1 MRLRILA
8 AVLAAGTLG
17 AQNAQMPDLVIRTT
31 TRLVQVNVIV
41 TKKGAPV
48 PGLKKEDF
56 QVFDNGKRQEIR
68 QFSEETRAI
77 LPSAAAPLA
86 KGTFT
91 NQLEQRS
98 GTPAAVTAILLDGVN
113 TRFSDQTYARQ
124 QVVQF
129 LRQIQPE
136 DRIAIYALDGG
147 GLKVLHDYT
156 TDSADLVAK
165 LAKYQ
170 GDIAPDVTGV
180 SDLSDTLGGWPGGRG
195 SRGGGGSSV
204 ERAYYL
210 NDRIQQTL
218 HAIEFIAQ
226 NLSPLP
232 GRKNLIWVSSAFPL
246 MIGYFNNTAGN
257 RGGGGG
263 GGMSAATPGSAGAR
277 GAGATGMSSH
287 SGPRMPREQQTWT
300 ADADRTVRALND
312 ANLAI
317 YPVDARGLV
326 AGVSSR
332 VSSRTYQNQATMEEL
347 AARTGG
353 RAFINSNDI
362 AGAVRTAV
370 EDSAVTYTLGFYPEN
385 DKFDN
390 SFHNLKVKL
399 ADFPHT
405 ELRYRKG
412 YLDQS
417 TPPQDEGLRRAALHD
432 AVLSPMDA
440 NGIGLRANVHQNSA
454 GIDVT
459 LRVDPKSILLD
470 PQGDRWAGKLDLL
483 FVEKDAHGEQ
493 TYGIDDTLSL
503 ELKRQSYDRMQQE
516 GLMYHR
522 VLPLSGQAGEVRVV
536 VRDASTGAVGSVT
549 AAFTAIPSQP

>member
-1 MRLRILA
+1 MRLLILA
-8 AVLAAGTLG
+8 PMLAAGML
-17 AQNAQMPDLVIRTT
+17 NAQLPETIIRTT

-41 TKKGAPV
+41 TKHGASV

-68 QFSEETRAI
+68 LFSEDTRAI
-77 LPSAAAPLA
+77 LPSASAPLP

-91 NQLEQRS
+91 NQLEQRP

-113 TRFSDQTYARQ
+113 TRFSDQAYARQ
-124 QVVQF
+124 QVVRF
-129 LRQIQPE
+129 LKQIQAE
-136 DRIAIYALDGG
+136 DRIALYTLDSR

-156 TDSADLVAK
+156 TDSSDLLAK

-180 SDLSDTLGGWPGGRG
+180 SEFSDALGGWLE
-195 SRGGGGSSV
+195 SRGNSL

-218 HAIEFIAQ
+218 RAIEFIAD
-226 NLSPLP
+226 NLAALP

-246 MIGYFNNTAGN
+246 QIGFGN
-257 RGGGGG
+257 FGGGGG
-263 GGMSAATPGSAGAR
+263 GGASAARSGSAGMPGMR
-277 GAGATGMSSH
+277 GGSSG
-287 SGPRMPREQQTWT
+287 SFPRQSRQQQTWT
-300 ADADRTVRALND
+300 TETDQAVRALNN

-326 AGVSSR
+326 ASASPRVSSR
-332 VSSRTYQNQATMEEL
+332 VYVNQGTMFEL
-347 AARTGG
+347 AGRTGG
-353 RAFINSNDI
+353 RALVNTNDI
-362 AGAVRTAV
+362 AGAIRTAI
-370 EDSAVTYTLGFYPEN
+370 EDSSVTYTLGFYPQN

-399 ADFPHT
+399 VDFPHLD
-405 ELRYRKG
+405 LRYRKG

-417 TPPQDEGLRRAALHD
+417 TPPQDEGVRKAALRD

-440 NGIGLRANVHQNSA
+440 NGVGLRVNVHETSA
-454 GIDVT
+454 GFDVI
-459 LRVDPKSILLD
+459 LRVDPKSIQLD
-470 PQGDRWAGKLDLL
+470 PQGERWAGKLDLM
-483 FVEKDAHGEQ
+483 FVEKDDHGAQ
-493 TYGIDDTLSL
+493 TYGVDDTLSM
-503 ELKRQSYDRMQQE
+503 ELKQQNYDRVQRE
-516 GLMYHR
+516 GLTYHR
-522 VLPLSGQAGEVRVV
+522 VLPRTDKASELRVV

-549 AAFTAIPSQP
+549 APFNAIPSQP

>member
-1 MRLRILA
+1 MRLLILA
-8 AVLAAGTLG
+8 PMLAAGTL
-17 AQNAQMPDLVIRTT
+17 NAQMPETIIRTT

-41 TKKGAPV
+41 TKHGAAV

-68 QFSEETRAI
+68 LFSEETRAI
-77 LPSAAAPLA
+77 LPSANAPLPT
-86 KGTFT
+86 GTFT

-113 TRFSDQTYARQ
+113 TRFSDQAYARQ

-129 LRQIQPE
+129 LKQIQPE
-136 DRIAIYALDGG
+136 DRIAIYTLDSR
-147 GLKVLHDYT
+147 GLRVLHDYT
-156 TDSADLVAK
+156 TDSSDLLAK

-180 SDLSDTLGGWPGGRG
+180 SELSDALGGWLE
-195 SRGGGGSSV
+195 SRGNNL

-218 HAIEFIAQ
+218 HAIEFIAD
-226 NLSPLP
+226 NLAPLP

-246 MIGYFNNTAGN
+246 QIGFFGN
-257 RGGGGG
+257 SGGGSRGSG
-263 GGMSAATPGSAGAR
+263 ASAARSGSAGMP
-277 GAGATGMSSH
+277 GMGGGSSH
-287 SGPRMPREQQTWT
+287 SSPRPPRQQQTWT
-300 ADADRTVRALND
+300 TETDQAVRALNN

-326 AGVSSR
+326 ASASPHASSR
-332 VSSRTYQNQATMEEL
+332 AYVYQATMFEL
-347 AARTGG
+347 AGRTGG
-353 RAFINSNDI
+353 RALVNTNDI
-362 AGAVRTAV
+362 AGAIRTAI
-370 EDSAVTYTLGFYPEN
+370 EDSSITYTLGFYPQD

-399 ADFPHT
+399 VDFPHLD
-405 ELRYRKG
+405 LRYRKG

-417 TPPQDEGLRRAALHD
+417 TPPQDEGLRRAALRD

-440 NGIGLRANVHQNSA
+440 NGIGLGANVHETSA
-454 GIDVT
+454 GFDVT

-483 FVEKDAHGEQ
+483 FVEKDAHGAQ
-493 TYGIDDTLSL
+493 TYGVDDTMSMDL
-503 ELKRQSYDRMQQE
+503 RQQNYDRVQRE
-516 GLMYHR
+516 GLIYHR
-522 VLPLSGQAGEVRVV
+522 VLPRTDKASEIRVV
-536 VRDASTGAVGSVT
+536 VRDASTGAVGSIT
-549 AAFTAIPSQP
+549 APLNAIPPQP

>member
-1 MRLRILA
+1 MRLLILA
-8 AVLAAGTLG
+8 PMLAAGTLD
-17 AQNAQMPDLVIRTT
+17 AQLPETIIRTT

-41 TKKGAPV
+41 TKHGAPV

-68 QFSEETRAI
+68 LFSEETRAI
-77 LPSAAAPLA
+77 LPSADSPLP

-113 TRFSDQTYARQ
+113 TRFSDQAYARQ
-124 QVVQF
+124 QVVTF
-129 LRQIQPE
+129 LKQIQPE
-136 DRIAIYALDGG
+136 DRIALYTLDSR

-156 TDSADLVAK
+156 TDSSDLLAK

-180 SDLSDTLGGWPGGRG
+180 SEFSDALGGWLE
-195 SRGGGGSSV
+195 SRGNSL

-218 HAIEFIAQ
+218 HAIEFIAD
-226 NLSPLP
+226 NLAALP

-246 MIGYFNNTAGN
+246 QIGFFGN
-257 RGGGGG
+257 SGGGGG
-263 GGMSAATPGSAGAR
+263 GGASAARSGSAGMPGMGR
-277 GAGATGMSSH
+277 GN
-287 SGPRMPREQQTWT
+287 SGGFPRQPRQQQTWT
-300 ADADRTVRALND
+300 TDTDQAVRALNN

-326 AGVSSR
+326 ASASPRVSSR
-332 VSSRTYQNQATMEEL
+332 VYVNQGTMFEL
-347 AARTGG
+347 AGRTGG
-353 RAFINSNDI
+353 RALVNTNDI
-362 AGAVRTAV
+362 AGAIRTAI
-370 EDSAVTYTLGFYPEN
+370 EDSSLTYTLGFYPEN

-399 ADFPHT
+399 VDFPHL

-417 TPPQDEGLRRAALHD
+417 TPPQEEGVRKAALRD
-432 AVLSPMDA
+432 SVVSPMDA
-440 NGIGLRANVHQNSA
+440 NGIGLRANVHETSA
-454 GIDVT
+454 GFDVT

-483 FVEKDAHGEQ
+483 FVEKDAHGAQ
-493 TYGIDDTLSL
+493 TYGVDDTLSM
-503 ELKRQSYDRMQQE
+503 ELKQQNYDRMQRE
-516 GLMYHR
+516 GLTYHR
-522 VLPLSGQAGEVRVV
+522 VLPRTDKASELRVV
-536 VRDASTGAVGSVT
+536 VRDASTGAVGSIT
-549 AAFTAIPSQP
+549 APFSAIPSQP

>member
-1 MRLRILA
+1 MRLLILA
-8 AVLAAGTLG
+8 PMLAAGTLD
-17 AQNAQMPDLVIRTT
+17 AQLPETIIRTT

-41 TKKGAPV
+41 TKHGAPV

-68 QFSEETRAI
+68 LFSEETRAI
-77 LPSAAAPLA
+77 LPSADSPLP

-113 TRFSDQTYARQ
+113 TRFSDQAYARQ
-124 QVVQF
+124 QVVTF
-129 LRQIQPE
+129 LKQIQPE
-136 DRIAIYALDGG
+136 DRIALYTLDSR

-156 TDSADLVAK
+156 TDSSDLLAK

-180 SDLSDTLGGWPGGRG
+180 SEFSDALGGWLE
-195 SRGGGGSSV
+195 SRGNSL

-218 HAIEFIAQ
+218 HAIEFIAD
-226 NLSPLP
+226 NLAALP

-246 MIGYFNNTAGN
+246 QIGFFGN
-257 RGGGGG
+257 SGGGGG
-263 GGMSAATPGSAGAR
+263 GGASAARSGSAGMPGMGR
-277 GAGATGMSSH
+277 GN
-287 SGPRMPREQQTWT
+287 SGGFPRQPRQQQTWT
-300 ADADRTVRALND
+300 TDTDQAVRALNN

-326 AGVSSR
+326 ASASPRVSSR
-332 VSSRTYQNQATMEEL
+332 VYVNQGTMFEL
-347 AARTGG
+347 AGRTGG
-353 RAFINSNDI
+353 RALVNTNDI
-362 AGAVRTAV
+362 AGAIRTAI
-370 EDSAVTYTLGFYPEN
+370 EDSSLTYTLGFYPEN

-399 ADFPHT
+399 VDFPHL

-417 TPPQDEGLRRAALHD
+417 TPPQEEGVRKAALRD
-432 AVLSPMDA
+432 SVVSPMDA
-440 NGIGLRANVHQNSA
+440 NGIGLRANVHETSA
-454 GIDVT
+454 GFDVT

-483 FVEKDAHGEQ
+483 FVEKDAHGAQ
-493 TYGIDDTLSL
+493 TYGVDDTLSM
-503 ELKRQSYDRMQQE
+503 ELKQQNYDRVQRE
-516 GLMYHR
+516 GLTYHR
-522 VLPLSGQAGEVRVV
+522 VLPRTDKASELRVV
-536 VRDASTGAVGSVT
+536 VRDASTGAVGSIT
-549 AAFTAIPSQP
+549 APFSAIPSQP

>member
-1 MRLRILA
+1 MRFLKLA
-8 AVLAAGTLG
+8 MVLAVGVLC
-17 AQNAQMPDLVIRTT
+17 AQMPDLVIRTT

-68 QFSEETRAI
+68 QFSEDTRAV
-77 LPSAAAPLA
+77 LPTAAAPLPQ
-86 KGTFT
+86 GTFT

-98 GTPAAVTAILLDGVN
+98 GTPAAVTAILLDSVN
-113 TRFSDQTYARQ
+113 TRYTDQTYART

-129 LRQIQPE
+129 LKQIQPE
-136 DRIAIYALDGG
+136 DRIAIYTLDSH

-156 TDSADLVAK
+156 TDSSDLLAK

-170 GDIAPDVTGV
+170 GDIAPDVTGASDV
-180 SDLSDTLGGWPGGRG
+180 SDPLGGWLG
-195 SRGGGGSSV
+195 SCGGSF
-204 ERAYYL
+204 EKGFFL
-210 NDRIQQTL
+210 NNRITQTL

-226 NLSPLP
+226 NLAPLP
-232 GRKNLIWVSSAFPL
+232 GRKNLIWISSAFPL
-246 MIGYFNNTAGN
+246 QMGYLPSGGGR
-257 RGGGGG
+257 RGGGGS
-263 GGMSAATPGSAGAR
+263 GMSAASRGGGKGGTGGSAR
-277 GAGATGMSSH
+277 SSA
-287 SGPRMPREQQTWT
+287 PPPPTDQWTWT
-300 ADADRTVRALND
+300 DDADRAIRALND

-326 AGVSSR
+326 ASASARTSNR
-332 VSSRTYQNQATMEEL
+332 VYQNQATMEEL
-347 AARTGG
+347 ASRTGG
-353 RAFINSNDI
+353 RAFINTNDI
-362 AGAVRTAV
+362 ASAVRTAV
-370 EDSAVTYTLGFYPEN
+370 EDSSVTYTLGFYPQD
-385 DKFDN
+385 DKFNN

-399 ADFPHT
+399 PDFPHV

-412 YLDQS
+412 YVDQK

-440 NGIGLRANVHQNSA
+440 NGIGLRASVHGTSA

-483 FVEKDAHGEQ
+483 FVEKDAHGVQ
-493 TYGIDDTLSL
+493 TYGIDDTLSM
-503 ELKRQSYDRMQQE
+503 ELKQQNYDHIQKE

-522 VLPLSGQAGEVRVV
+522 VLPLSGGTGEVRVV

-549 AAFTAIPSQP
+549 APINAIPSKP

>member
-1 MRLRILA
+1 MRLLILA
-8 AVLAAGTLG
+8 PMLAAGTLD
-17 AQNAQMPDLVIRTT
+17 AQLPETIIRTT

-41 TKKGAPV
+41 TKHGAPV

-68 QFSEETRAI
+68 LFSEETRAI
-77 LPSAAAPLA
+77 LPSEDSPLP

-113 TRFSDQTYARQ
+113 TRFSDQAYARQ
-124 QVVQF
+124 QVVTF
-129 LRQIQPE
+129 LKQIQPE
-136 DRIAIYALDGG
+136 DRIALYTLDSR

-156 TDSADLVAK
+156 TDSSDLLAK

-180 SDLSDTLGGWPGGRG
+180 SEFSDALGGWLE
-195 SRGGGGSSV
+195 SRGNSL

-218 HAIEFIAQ
+218 HAIEFIAD
-226 NLSPLP
+226 NLAALP

-246 MIGYFNNTAGN
+246 QIGFFGN
-257 RGGGGG
+257 SGGGGG
-263 GGMSAATPGSAGAR
+263 GGASAARSGSAGMPGMGR
-277 GAGATGMSSH
+277 GN
-287 SGPRMPREQQTWT
+287 SGGFPRQPRQQQTWT
-300 ADADRTVRALND
+300 TDTDQAVRALNN

-326 AGVSSR
+326 ASASPRVSSR
-332 VSSRTYQNQATMEEL
+332 VYVNQGTMFEL
-347 AARTGG
+347 AGRTGG
-353 RAFINSNDI
+353 RALVNTNDI
-362 AGAVRTAV
+362 AGAIRTAI
-370 EDSAVTYTLGFYPEN
+370 EDSSLTYTLGFYPEN

-399 ADFPHT
+399 VDFPHL

-417 TPPQDEGLRRAALHD
+417 TPPQEEGVRKAALRD
-432 AVLSPMDA
+432 SVVSPMDA
-440 NGIGLRANVHQNSA
+440 NGIGLRANVHETSA
-454 GIDVT
+454 GFDVT

-483 FVEKDAHGEQ
+483 FVEKDAHGAQ
-493 TYGIDDTLSL
+493 TYGVDDTLSM
-503 ELKRQSYDRMQQE
+503 ELKQQNYDRVQRE
-516 GLMYHR
+516 GLTYHR
-522 VLPLSGQAGEVRVV
+522 VLPRTDKASELRVV
-536 VRDASTGAVGSVT
+536 VRDASTGAVGSIT
-549 AAFTAIPSQP
+549 APFSAIPSQP

>member
-1 MRLRILA
+1 MRLVFLAALAAILA
-8 AVLAAGTLG
+8 A
-17 AQNAQMPDLVIRTT
+17 QMPEPVIRTT

-41 TKKGAPV
+41 TKHGAPV

-68 QFSEETRAI
+68 QFSEDTRAI
-77 LPSAAAPLA
+77 LPSVAAPLPQ
-86 KGTFT
+86 GTFT

-113 TRFSDQTYARQ
+113 TRFTDQTYARK

-136 DRIAIYALDGG
+136 DRIAIYTLDSR
-147 GLKVLHDYT
+147 GLRVLHDYT
-156 TDSADLVAK
+156 TDSSDLLAK

-170 GDIAPDVTGV
+170 GDIAPDVTGA
-180 SDLSDTLGGWPGGRG
+180 SDLIDPLGGWLGSGGN
-195 SRGGGGSSV
+195 SY
-204 ERAYYL
+204 ERTFFL
-210 NDRIQQTL
+210 NNRILQTL
-218 HAIEFIAQ
+218 RAIEFIAQ
-226 NLSPLP
+226 NLAPLP

-246 MIGYFNNTAGN
+246 QVGYLSS
-257 RGGGGG
+257 GGGSRAPTGLRNG
-263 GGMSAATPGSAGAR
+263 SGMNSNR
-277 GAGATGMSSH
+277 L
-287 SGPRMPREQQTWT
+287 PRDQQTWT

-326 AGVSSR
+326 ASASAR
-332 VSSRTYQNQATMEEL
+332 VASRTYRNQATMEEL

-353 RAFINSNDI
+353 RAFFNTNDI

-370 EDSAVTYTLGFYPEN
+370 ADSTVTYTLGFYPQN
-385 DKFDN
+385 DKFNN

-399 ADFPHT
+399 TDFPHL

-412 YLDQS
+412 YVDQS
-417 TPPQDEGLRRAALHD
+417 TPPQDEGLRRAALRD

-440 NGIGLRANVHQNSA
+440 NGIGLRAQVKET
-454 GIDVT
+454 GGDLDLT
-459 LRVDPKSILLD
+459 LRVDPKSIVLD

-483 FVEKDAHGEQ
+483 FVEKDKHGAQ
-493 TYGIDDTLSL
+493 TYGVDDTLSL
-503 ELKRQSYDRMQQE
+503 ELRRENYDRVQQE

-522 VLPLSGQAGEVRVV
+522 VLPRTGGASEMRVV

-549 AAFTAIPSQP
+549 AAFDAIPARP